1 MVVAPVTALAAL
13 AALAVVPAGCG
24 GGVAPTPTTPLVRE
38 APPTPDP
45 PPDRIAR
52 ADQPG
57 GPGDGDGP
65 DEDGLDVSSTRGSV
79 DPTVVSARLQPRASA
94 IEACYASQVGRRK
107 WLGGGVELTWDVA
120 ADGAIRSVALASSD
134 LGAWPIEKCV
144 LGVARTVSFGV
155 PRGNK
160 PARVTAPVSFS
171 SGSGA
176 VRWDQAKTDK
186 AVGPRLVKLAP
197 CAAGGAAPTD
207 VTITMYLG
215 TRGKV
220 QAVGFA
226 SPRGFAEAW
235 ADCAERA
242 ILAWSL
248 TDPRGKVAKLSI
260 TFNPSS
266 DGGGDDAD
274 DADRDL

>member
-1 MVVAPVTALAAL
+1 MIVAPVTARAAVAAV
-13 AALAVVPAGCG
+13 AALAVSAGCG
-24 GGVAPTPTTPLVRE
+24 GGAPAPTTPLVRE

-45 PPDRIAR
+45 APDQVAR
-52 ADQPG
+52 VDDP

-79 DPTVVSARLQPRASA
+79 DPTVVSARLQPRAPA

-120 ADGAIRSVALASSD
+120 ADGAIRSVALATSD

-176 VRWDQAKTDK
+176 VRWDQARAEK
-186 AVGPRLVKLAP
+186 AVGPRLAKLAA
-197 CAAGGAAPTD
+197 CAAGGVAPTD

-220 QAVGFA
+220 QTVGFA

-260 TFNPSS
+260 TFNPSG
-266 DGGGDDAD
+266 DGGGGDDAD
-274 DADRDL
+274 ADRDL